1 MILMIVT
8 KFILILSLLYVTKY
22 FIKIVMKVL
31 TNDLTPLNLRWYD
44 ELLLFIT
51 ISYIITFI
59 ITK

>member
-1 MILMIVT
+1 ML
-8 KFILILSLLYVTKY
+8 FLAKY